1 MKQRPIPE
9 RAPIG
14 DPFEGTVIAVPNGA
28 QAVIDPAPAE
38 AVVIAAGM
46 LIARYGIRYLGKP
59 HLSIV
64 PGLIAVDYGTLLTGE
79 EGWNFLIHRSNL
91 YPRAEVFGY
100 RHDGRDEM
108 VFLKQLDLAL
118 NFDVLIYASSEATK
132 PIARPSALIGTDE
145 ALARLPVRLR
155 EALPHFATYADWL
168 HEQSDE

>member
-1 MKQRPIPE
+1 MRQQPIPE

-14 DPFEGTVIAVPNGA
+14 DPFDGAVIAGPNDV
-28 QAVIDPAPAE
+28 QAVIDHAPAD
-38 AVVIAAGM
+38 AVVLAAGK

-64 PGLIAVDYGTLLTGE
+64 PGLVAVDYGTLLTGE
-79 EGWNFLIHRSNL
+79 EGWNFLLHRSNL

-108 VFLKQLDLAL
+108 VFVKQLDLAL
-118 NFDVLIYASSEATK
+118 NFDVLIYTSSQATK
-132 PIARPSALIGTDE
+132 PVARPSALIGTEE
-145 ALARLPVRLR
+145 ALARMPARLR

-168 HEQSDE
+168 REQSDE

>member
-1 MKQRPIPE
+1 MRQRPIPE

-14 DPFEGTVIAVPNGA
+14 DPFTGAVIAAPNGA
-28 QAVIDPAPAE
+28 QALSERAPAE
-38 AVVIAAGM
+38 AVVVAEGM

-79 EGWNFLIHRSNL
+79 EGWDFLLHRSNL

-108 VFLKQLDLAL
+108 VFVKQLDLAL
-118 NFDVLIYASSEATK
+118 DFDVLIYTSSEATI
-132 PIARPSALIGTDE
+132 PIARPAAVIGTDE
-145 ALARLPVRLR
+145 ALARLPARLR
-155 EALPHFATYADWL
+155 KALSHFATYADWL